1 MFKKPKK
8 QPSTYTHSLFG
19 KTMSF
24 TDFEPSFCD
33 STHTD
38 HEIKIARAFA
48 PVVKVQPPTPGKA
61 LITMKKTDAKYLAK
75 VPNQVD
81 FPFRPAKAG
90 QQRFLTDERVTI
102 FALPDEK
109 CGAQAREPGLGL
121 HRPIKDI
128 VSPGPV
134 YDLRVHYP
142 GRGPARMEAQ
152 KYTKQRASEI
162 REARSISLERASLAS
177 VSEVMEES
185 SCNAI
190 ARVKARKDVK
200 AKAVGASATF
210 ATAIRGENATYD
222 SICGG
227 TFMPPSFTPS
237 PLNVTAPN
245 PADLNANPRHA
256 GPYQVKPCAVSMA
269 DTYVPWAYAHG
280 RKPGAS
286 VFAMT
291 GREGK
296 Y

>member
-1 MFKKPKK
+1 
-8 QPSTYTHSLFG
+8 
-19 KTMSF
+19 
-24 TDFEPSFCD
+24 
-33 STHTD
+33 
-38 HEIKIARAFA
+38 
-48 PVVKVQPPTPGKA
+48 
-61 LITMKKTDAKYLAK
+61 
-75 VPNQVD
+75 
-81 FPFRPAKAG
+81 
-90 QQRFLTDERVTI
+90 
-102 FALPDEK
+102 
-109 CGAQAREPGLGL
+109 
-121 HRPIKDI
+121 
-128 VSPGPV
+128 
-134 YDLRVHYP
+134 
-142 GRGPARMEAQ
+142 
-152 KYTKQRASEI
+152 
-162 REARSISLERASLAS
+162 
-177 VSEVMEES
+177 MEES

-256 GPYQVKPCAVSMA
+256 GPYQVKPCAVNMT